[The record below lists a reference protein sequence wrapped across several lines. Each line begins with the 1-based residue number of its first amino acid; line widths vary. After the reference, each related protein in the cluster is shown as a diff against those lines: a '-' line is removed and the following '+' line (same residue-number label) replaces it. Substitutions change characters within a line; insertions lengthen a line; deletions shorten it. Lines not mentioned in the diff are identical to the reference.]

1 MPHASGPSVGL
12 HRERLGAAERFIAAG
27 RLEEAAALIETAL
40 KERPGASDALNA
52 YGALCLARRD
62 FARAVEILGAAATAD
77 PHHPG
82 LVANLGVAHQA
93 LGSHDEARL
102 CLRRA
107 VALAPHSPVP
117 LLTLATA
124 RLLAGDFGE
133 AREVADRLH
142 ALDPDSAAPHGLLG
156 SIALAQG
163 DGPEAMRQFEEALRR
178 GSDEA
183 GVLRGLSTCCLWH
196 DDVPRALAL
205 AERARIGNP
214 LDIDTLEHLARCQG
228 EAGLWAEAEATCRD
242 VLAYAPDH
250 LGLRVLH
257 ARARM
262 ALGQPEAALAD
273 LTRFT
278 RAHAGSTEALVALAA
293 VARQTGQ
300 LAQAQPLLREALR
313 REPNRADA
321 RALDTEI
328 TLALGGS
335 PPPPAGDVPP
345 GTRIAVPPAMTAGE
359 FVLLARFLPPLADGG
374 GPVRLGAADR
384 FMPLARHLA
393 VAIERAAVVPE
404 EAAMALP
411 QLLRGPAEGAPVPYL
426 VPDPALT
433 ALWRSALSEHPRPW
447 IGVLWDGEAPGLP
460 MARIREAVPAGAS
473 AVSLMVGRH
482 RHALAGWPE
491 AVDAG
496 LHIHGFADMIAAI
509 ANLDLVIGPDLAPL
523 HIAGALG
530 RPGAVAVGVHRPWHW
545 ASEGERALWF
555 PTLRVVRQARLGEWD
570 VVVARLREVA
580 SSGAPD

>member
-1 MPHASGPSVGL
+1 MPHAPGPGAGF
-12 HRERLGAAERFIAAG
+12 HRDRLVAAERFIAAG
-27 RLEEAAALIETAL
+27 RLGEAAALIETAL
-40 KERPGASDALNA
+40 KERPGASDTLNA

-62 FARAVEILGAAATAD
+62 FVRAAEILGAAATAD

-82 LVANLGVAHQA
+82 LVANLGIAHQA
-93 LGSHDEARL
+93 LGAHDEARL

-117 LLTLATA
+117 LHTLAMA
-124 RLLAGDFGE
+124 RLLAGDLDESRE
-133 AREVADRLH
+133 AADRCR
-142 ALDPDSAAPHGLLG
+142 ALDPDSAAPDGLFG

-163 DGPEAMRQFEEALRR
+163 DWLEAMPHFEQALRR

-183 GVLRGLSTCCLWH
+183 GVLRGLSICCLRSG
-196 DDVPRALAL
+196 DIPRALAL
-205 AERARIGNP
+205 AERARIESP
-214 LDIDTLEHLARCQG
+214 LDLDTREHLARCQG

-262 ALGQPEAALAD
+262 ALGQPEGALAD

-313 REPNRADA
+313 REPGRADA
-321 RALDTEI
+321 LALDAEI
-328 TLALGGS
+328 TLALGGPL
-335 PPPPAGDVPP
+335 PPLGGEVPP
-345 GTRIAVPPAMTAGE
+345 GTRIAVPPDMTAGE
-359 FVLLARFLPPLADGG
+359 FVLLARFLLPLADGG
-374 GPVRLGAADR
+374 GRVRLSAADR
-384 FMPLARHLA
+384 FMPLAHHLT
-393 VAIERAAVVPE
+393 VPIEGAAPLPQ
-404 EAAMALP
+404 EATIALP
-411 QLLRGPAEGAPVPYL
+411 LLLRGPAEGAPIPYL

-433 ALWRSALSEHPRPW
+433 AIWRRALSEHPRPW

-460 MARIREAVPAGAS
+460 MERIREAVPGGAS
-473 AVSLMVGRH
+473 AVSLMIGRH

-496 LHIHGFADMIAAI
+496 RHIHGFADMIAAI

-545 ASEGERALWF
+545 ASEGDRALWF
-555 PTLRVVRQARLGEWD
+555 PTLRVVRQARLGEWEA
-570 VVVARLREVA
+570 VVARLRAVT
-580 SSGAPD
+580 SSGGPI